1 VDEKQFDRE
10 RARQHQSKIAITIIQ
25 NKKQKKKKKKFT
37 STNNSFNSLN
47 ERVATFA
54 IIRLKKSQSNLNSTS
69 SAKSAFCN

>member
-25 NKKQKKKKKKFT
+25 NKKQKKKKIV

-54 IIRLKKSQSNLNSTS
+54 IIRLKKSQWNLNSTS
-69 SAKSAFCN
+69 SAKSAFFN